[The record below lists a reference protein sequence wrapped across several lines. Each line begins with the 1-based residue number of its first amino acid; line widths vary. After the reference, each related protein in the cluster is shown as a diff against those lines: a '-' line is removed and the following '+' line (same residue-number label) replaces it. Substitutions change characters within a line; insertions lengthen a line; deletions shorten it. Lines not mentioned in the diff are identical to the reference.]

1 MDTTRAPANRDSVA
15 AGERVVVLDL
25 NLAPKAVP
33 DRLGI
38 TLRAFRAFGKLG
50 SDAGPVDHELGLQD
64 LIRHPEVP
72 VPEEIAVKT
81 MRKLLISLGH
91 SPTPPYWPLL
101 GSATHGDLTQER
113 GLRRRAPDGPEDS
126 RRRST
131 HGTRCVAK

>member
-91 SPTPPYWPLL
+91 SPTPPYCPCWAPPLT
-101 GSATHGDLTQER
+101 AI
-113 GLRRRAPDGPEDS
+113 
-126 RRRST
+126 
-131 HGTRCVAK
+131 